1 MAVDKADTKTIPSTA
16 YNASST
22 TPSGFLQ
29 FKPRDMKTQ
38 VKYDAMS
45 PTWEGIDSSEA
56 AVARGDYSLDSAET
70 TRRELRAQ
78 YVPKL
83 ETPKAAQKCV
93 IQ

>member
-1 MAVDKADTKTIPSTA
+1 MAVDKADKKSVPSTA
-16 YNASST
+16 YNVAST
-22 TPSGFLQ
+22 THSGFLE

-45 PTWEGIDSSEA
+45 PTWEGIESSDA
-56 AVARGDYSLDSAET
+56 AIARGDYSLDSAET

>member
-1 MAVDKADTKTIPSTA
+1 MAVDKVIPSTA
-16 YNASST
+16 YNVAST
-22 TPSGFLQ
+22 TPSGFLE

-45 PTWEGIDSSEA
+45 PTWEGIESSDA
-56 AVARGDYSLDSAET
+56 AIARGDYSLDSAET